1 MFTRLKSAISH
12 LIVEIKE
19 YIRDRDN
26 IENYLSW
33 GLESNNLEIIKLY
46 NE

>member
-1 MFTRLKSAISH
+1 MFTKLKSAISN
-12 LIVEIKE
+12 LILEIKE

-26 IENYLSW
+26 IDNYLSW

-46 NE
+46 ND

>member
-1 MFTRLKSAISH
+1 MFTKLKSAISN
-12 LIVEIKE
+12 LILEIKE

-26 IENYLSW
+26 IDNYLSW

-46 NE
+46 L